1 MGKRVSLPSKE
12 QVNLK
17 MAVTKTS
24 KAENNVQQKDAAIKQ
39 LNFYLEVLLAQVKGA
54 VQRRRAVDDDPDN
67 NFRGL
72 YVTDKDA
79 QRLLDGGWPPIF
91 PAAPADDEPLL
102 ITALDGGMTYLP
114 ETPINRIRE
123 TFSLTDTE
131 ITLLIIALAPDM
143 DRRFETLYGYLNDDV
158 TKRRATIGLAFELAG
173 LDPMDPSARASLADS
188 SRLVDQGLILIE
200 DGENPFLGR
209 SLKVPDRVT
218 ANFLGDETPSPE
230 ILPFMD
236 TFLYDCSGNYALPP
250 SADGYIAEISSALRS
265 GVDFIYLRVAH
276 GSVGKEVG
284 PAGLFAAGMKHIS
297 VDTLRFQKDTNYR
310 LIADI
315 LGREALLTGA
325 GLVIG
330 PTDAITNTHQSFAIE
345 LIRLFTEQKVPV
357 ILYGQHSFDPRWS
370 GKVALS
376 IQLEH
381 LDSGD
386 RLVYWD
392 QILTD
397 QEISNNLKSGQV
409 SFLDHP
415 AAQRM
420 SLEQIWR
427 TSKAAKIYAASKQ
440 AKLDQTAMEYAIRSE
455 NTAGLEQFAVRIK
468 PSVGF
473 DDLVLPK
480 NTVDLLDDLI
490 SRVRYREL
498 VLGKWNM
505 RAGAGRGRGISALFA
520 GESGTGKTMSAEVI
534 AKELGFEL
542 YTINLSTVVDKYI
555 GETEKNLERIFI
567 ELDRVNAV
575 LLFDEADAI
584 FGKRSEVRDAHDRY
598 ANIEVAYLLQK
609 LESFDGLALLS
620 TNLRAGI
627 DEAFTRRLDA
637 VIEFPLPDKEQR
649 LILWQR
655 FFSKLPLADDI
666 DFQFLAEQ
674 FELSGGNI
682 SSISLTA
689 AYMAAGKQASL
700 TMSDAVS
707 AVHREYKKLG
717 RLSVRQDFGKW
728 LDILEKNK

>member
-1 MGKRVSLPSKE
+1 
-12 QVNLK
+12 
-17 MAVTKTS
+17 MAVAKAPKVKSNTS
-24 KAENNVQQKDAAIKQ
+24 QDGTAIGQ
-39 LNFYLEVLLAQVKGA
+39 LNFYLEVLLAQVGKA
-54 VQRRRAVDDDPDN
+54 VQERRSVDEDPDN

-72 YVTDKDA
+72 YITEKDA
-79 QRLLDGGWPPIF
+79 QRLLDGGWPSIF
-91 PAAPADDEPLL
+91 PASPGNDNPLL
-102 ITALDGGMTYLP
+102 IAAIEGAISHLGD
-114 ETPINRIRE
+114 TPINKMQKS
-123 TFSLTDTE
+123 FSLTAIDVA
-131 ITLLIIALAPDM
+131 LLIIALAPDM

-158 TKRRATIGLAFELAG
+158 TKRRATIGLALELAG
-173 LDPMDPSARASLADS
+173 LNPMDLAARASLNDS
-188 SRLVDQGLILIE
+188 APLVNQGLVLIE

-218 ANFLGDETPSPE
+218 ANLLGDDTLSSE
-230 ILPFMD
+230 ILPYVD
-236 TFLYDCSGNYALPP
+236 TFLYGYSDNYTLPT
-250 SADGYIAEISSALRS
+250 SADGYVAEISSALCS

-276 GSVGKEVG
+276 GSIGKEVG
-284 PAGLFAAGMKHIS
+284 PAGLAAAGMKHIS
-297 VDTLRFQKDTNYR
+297 IDTLRFQKDTNYR

-330 PTDAITNTHQSFAIE
+330 PTDAITNNYQSFAIE

-376 IQLEH
+376 MQLEH
-381 LDSGD
+381 LEADD

-397 QEISNNLKSGQV
+397 SEIANNLKSDQV

-420 SLEQIWR
+420 ALEQIWR

-440 AKLDQTAMEYAIRSE
+440 GKLDQTAMEYAIRSE
-455 NTAGLEQFAVRIK
+455 NTAGLEQFAVRVK

-490 SRVRYREL
+490 ARVRYREL

-505 RAGAGRGRGISALFA
+505 RAGAGRGQGISALFA

-655 FFSKLPLADDI
+655 FLSKLPLADDL
-666 DFQFLAEQ
+666 DFQFLAEH

-689 AYMAAGKQASL
+689 AYMAASKKTSL
-700 TMSDAVS
+700 TMADAVA

-717 RLSVRQDFGKW
+717 RLSVRQEFGQW
-728 LDILEKNK
+728 LDILEKKK